1 MPTAA
6 ETDATVS
13 APSPAS
19 PVPVGEAES
28 PKKKVPRWIWLALS
42 IFLLAAAA
50 VIFFVGIESSGDS
63 DDYLAELNYANGG
76 LLPMTVN
83 MYTILL
89 QLRQDRKKASIYS
102 YMKQIRMEMILM

>member
-1 MPTAA
+1 MQLFLR
-6 ETDATVS
+6 
-13 APSPAS
+13 PSPAS
-19 PVPVGEAES
+19 PVPVGEVES

-76 LLPMTVN
+76 LVAYDSEHVYYLAPAETGS
-83 MYTILL
+83 
-89 QLRQDRKKASIYS
+89 KKASIYS

>member
-28 PKKKVPRWIWLALS
+28 PKKKVPRWIWLL
-42 IFLLAAAA
+42 
-50 VIFFVGIESSGDS
+50 
-63 DDYLAELNYANGG
+63 
-76 LLPMTVN
+76 
-83 MYTILL
+83 
-89 QLRQDRKKASIYS
+89 
-102 YMKQIRMEMILM
+102 